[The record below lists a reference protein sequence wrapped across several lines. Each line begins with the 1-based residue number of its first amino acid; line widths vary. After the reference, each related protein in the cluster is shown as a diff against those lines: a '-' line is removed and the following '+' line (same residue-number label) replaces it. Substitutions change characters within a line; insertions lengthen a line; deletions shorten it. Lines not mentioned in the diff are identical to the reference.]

1 MDKAYVGTMKL
12 GERTPSQDADTAP
25 DATFPWEGIADDELR
40 DAAAKLVGDLKQARL
55 VPPVVTPVPIRQRSR
70 GERRSLRTLPGGY
83 LRPPLAFNTRPRRLS
98 TPPDAFELHPDVCR
112 LARETTLSCLRCT
125 ARSR

>member
-1 MDKAYVGTMKL
+1 MDSYTGMDKAYVGTMKL

-55 VPPVVTPVPIRQRSR
+55 VPPVVTPTDAPS
-70 GERRSLRTLPGGY
+70 GKKSKKMMMGGMMGRR
-83 LRPPLAFNTRPRRLS
+83 A
-98 TPPDAFELHPDVCR
+98 A
-112 LARETTLSCLRCT
+112 
-125 ARSR
+125 